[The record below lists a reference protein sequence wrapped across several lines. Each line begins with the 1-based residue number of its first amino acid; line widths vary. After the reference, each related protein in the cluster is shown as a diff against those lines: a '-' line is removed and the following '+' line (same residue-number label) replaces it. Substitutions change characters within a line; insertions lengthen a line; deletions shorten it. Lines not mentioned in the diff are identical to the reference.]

1 MLKPFLNSFAFIIF
15 LILYIFIID
24 LIFGII
30 FDYLIKPFLNWSADF
45 SFFITVLIFMIISP
59 ILFRISDKVVS
70 INLSK
75 YENYF
80 SRFRKNYFIK
90 FTSLIIILIELV
102 SFQIAYFNE
111 FINKKYSSIS
121 LLFWIW
127 FVIVTSF
134 MITLPVHTIY
144 DFKNFSLKRYSKL
157 FVSYITSVLILIF
170 IVIILWVIYDKF
182 I

>member
-45 SFFITVLIFMIISP
+45 NFFITVLIFMITGP
-59 ILFRISDKVVS
+59 ILSRISGIVVS

-75 YENYF
+75 YDNYF
-80 SRFRKNYFIK
+80 SRFRKNYFVN
-90 FTSLIIILIELV
+90 FTSFIIFLIGLV

-121 LLFWIW
+121 LLFW
-127 FVIVTSF
+127 
-134 MITLPVHTIY
+134 L
-144 DFKNFSLKRYSKL
+144 
-157 FVSYITSVLILIF
+157 
-170 IVIILWVIYDKF
+170 
-182 I
+182 